1 MNKIAKVKA
10 SEVRNAVKERNK
22 IGSVSEDSIFGKMIN
37 TKKIL
42 KAYLKGEITKSELES
57 MGIEVG

>member
-10 SEVRNAVKERNK
+10 SEVSNTVKERNK

>member
-10 SEVRNAVKERNK
+10 SEVSNAVKERNK
-22 IGSVSEDSIFGKMIN
+22 IGSVSEDSIFGKMIS
-37 TKKIL
+37 TKKNL